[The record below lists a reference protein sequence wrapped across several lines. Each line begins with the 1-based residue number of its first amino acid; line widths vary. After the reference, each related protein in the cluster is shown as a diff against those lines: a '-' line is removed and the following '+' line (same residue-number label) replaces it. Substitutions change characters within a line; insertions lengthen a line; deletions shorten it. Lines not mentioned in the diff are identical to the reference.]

1 MLKINAIIQHLFRF
15 VGTFYSK
22 SFFWNNY
29 WKNFCLKRHESPNK
43 YFFMTLIEIK
53 SFLKNQLLIF
63 LLLFSFSQTVKAQ
76 EVIRQVSCFDS
87 TLKFQADSIKKQLVK
102 DGFIVVREASM
113 TMESGYEMPV
123 IVPLNEGSWYHFAF
137 IGERSSRLYELRMF
151 DYDDKQVIYVKH
163 FGEGIESNIISF
175 SYIPKFTEYHVI
187 KPVQVNKKKKENICG
202 YIIMFKKVK

>member
-1 MLKINAIIQHLFRF
+1 MK
-15 VGTFYSK
+15 K
-22 SFFWNNY
+22 
-29 WKNFCLKRHESPNK
+29 
-43 YFFMTLIEIK
+43 
-53 SFLKNQLLIF
+53 FLKNHLLIF
-63 LLLFSFSQTVKAQ
+63 LLLVAITQTLKAQ

-87 TLKFQADSIKKQLVK
+87 TLKFEADSIKKALIK
-102 DGFIVVREASM
+102 DGFIVVREATM

-137 IGERSSRLYELRMF
+137 IGDHSSRLYELRMF
-151 DYDDKQVIYVKH
+151 DYNDKQVIYEKH
-163 FGEGIESNIISF
+163 YGEGIESNIISF